1 MYLQVV
7 HGGDPKRKPK
17 EEIIKISKVQYV
29 EDLSVG
35 CKAGETL
42 GRCLL
47 VRAVDQPASYGEI
60 IFQMEDGDI
69 YRVLSESGAILKEY
83 RE

>member
-1 MYLQVV
+1 MYLQVI
-7 HGGDPKRKPK
+7 HGSDPKRKPK
-17 EEIIKISKVQYV
+17 EEIIKISKVKYV

-47 VRAVDQPASYGEI
+47 VSAIDQPALYSEI
-60 IFQMEDGDI
+60 IFQMGDGDV
-69 YRVLSESGAILKEY
+69 YRVLSEFGVILCEFKA
-83 RE
+83 

>member
-1 MYLQVV
+1 MYLQVL

-17 EEIIKISKVQYV
+17 EEIIKISKVKYV

-47 VRAVDQPASYGEI
+47 VSTIDQPALYSEI
-60 IFQMEDGDI
+60 IFQMEDGDV
-69 YRVLSESGAILKEY
+69 YRVLSEIGAILKEY
-83 RE
+83 KK